1 MDLTLEDLGLDFG
14 LGLVINFASDN
25 PDCVFLGNWRRAC
38 LWTRPRQSFK
48 TFSLARIACGNCSLI
63 NYRYQFLPTLRKS
76 HLFCLINVDFFR
88 SRSLTSS
95 NKKKKNNSRWPNN
108 QKDELFSN
116 YLNSVSGYKR
126 LTYIQIV
133 ENKCL
138 TSLEELVFLNMEWI
152 ANLSKF
158 LPVTSSYPS
167 DLEEKWTLINIVLLF
182 FNMNI
187 DTKILKIQS
196 NLTEIRRTDRVTTI
210 GISCFSYSFH
220 DHGKEEKC

>member
-1 MDLTLEDLGLDFG
+1 
-14 LGLVINFASDN
+14 
-25 PDCVFLGNWRRAC
+25 
-38 LWTRPRQSFK
+38 
-48 TFSLARIACGNCSLI
+48 
-63 NYRYQFLPTLRKS
+63 
-76 HLFCLINVDFFR
+76 
-88 SRSLTSS
+88 
-95 NKKKKNNSRWPNN
+95 
-108 QKDELFSN
+108 
-116 YLNSVSGYKR
+116 
-126 LTYIQIV
+126 
-133 ENKCL
+133 
-138 TSLEELVFLNMEWI
+138 MEWI

-220 DHGKEEKC
+220 DQKWQKEEKC